1 MEFRRVLFR
10 SLPKAAVNPSGV
22 GSTQENGASYY
33 AHQLKQSTT
42 TSMTAEEIHQL
53 GLSEVARLRGEME
66 KVKAKVGFQGD
77 LPAFF
82 KHVQDEPSQRFPNTD
97 AGRQAYIDEATTA
110 IDNIK
115 QQLPN
120 YFGILPKADL
130 VVKRVEAFREQD
142 GAAQH
147 YYPGTPD
154 GARPG
159 VYYAHLS
166 DMDAMPRTTL
176 EVIAYHEGL

>member
-66 KVKAKVGFQGD
+66 KVNAKVGVQGD
-77 LPAFF
+77 LPAFL
-82 KHVQDEPSQRFPNTD
+82 KKT
-97 AGRQAYIDEATTA
+97 GRAT
-110 IDNIK
+110 N
-115 QQLPN
+115 
-120 YFGILPKADL
+120 
-130 VVKRVEAFREQD
+130 REEVGQTEEV
-142 GAAQH
+142 AV
-147 YYPGTPD
+147 
-154 GARPG
+154 G
-159 VYYAHLS
+159 V
-166 DMDAMPRTTL
+166 
-176 EVIAYHEGL
+176 